1 VTFRFVAPILLAIA
15 VVTASADSIPSTP
28 DQRAKPSGVSP
39 ATAPS
44 NLAAS
49 VGSANVP
56 VLSKRD
62 RAERIRLLP
71 GEERSWLEEIAR
83 PIILAEEENLFLLLT
98 QAHEREIFKEEFWK
112 RREKVGLLHPLGP
125 GYRTR
130 YLELLRLADTNYDG
144 RREDAGRMVIAHGE
158 PASINELVECQDM
171 FRDLQIWIYRGTTA
185 GNSAEK
191 PYFFYRRS
199 PGAPRKLWD
208 VTVPDSDV
216 FQPGSCRRRFEEL

>member
-1 VTFRFVAPILLAIA
+1 M
-15 VVTASADSIPSTP
+15 
-28 DQRAKPSGVSP
+28 
-39 ATAPS
+39 
-44 NLAAS
+44 
-49 VGSANVP
+49 
-56 VLSKRD
+56 LSKRD

-158 PASINELVECQDM
+158 PASINELVGCQDM